1 MIGAVCAVGH
11 APTKRNPHHHP
22 QDPQKSKRCRLANN
36 HIILSTITDNSC
48 KCKNIPYNRH
58 INNPQEYCMKST
70 QAQRQELYQLIDLAR
85 AQRAKTA
92 RAEELIGNVL
102 FSVLGACVLFTIVL
116 WLTR

>member
-1 MIGAVCAVGH
+1 
-11 APTKRNPHHHP
+11 
-22 QDPQKSKRCRLANN
+22 
-36 HIILSTITDNSC
+36 
-48 KCKNIPYNRH
+48 
-58 INNPQEYCMKST
+58 MKST